1 MIAERNGFTGY
12 RPCPHCVTLCLCV
25 SNSTMLKYT
34 SSKLCQRAKEVHCV
48 WGTYRAFTSQTGLCR
63 SEVLG
68 HYMDC
73 LVRVHPRKMLLDLKC
88 RLNIRPQPVFTV
100 VTWCLLS
107 ALLVFLPS
115 VLEKRASQK
124 STTLWTPSCS
134 CSTMCI
140 SRIHPMCEELR

>member
-1 MIAERNGFTGY
+1 MNGFTGY
-12 RPCPHCVTLCLCV
+12 RPCPHCVTLCLRVNNC
-25 SNSTMLKYT
+25 TMLNYT
-34 SSKLCQRAKEVHCV
+34 SSKLCRRTKEVHRV
-48 WGTYRAFTSQTGLCR
+48 WGMYRALASQAGLVG

-88 RLNIRPQPVFTV
+88 RLNIRPQPIFTAF
-100 VTWCLLS
+100 TWCLLS
-107 ALLVFLPS
+107 SLLVFLPP

-140 SRIHPMCEELR
+140 SRIHLMCEELQ

>member
-1 MIAERNGFTGY
+1 MIAERNGLTGY
-12 RPCPHCVTLCLCV
+12 RACPRCVTLCLCV
-25 SNSTMLKYT
+25 SNCTMLKYT
-34 SSKLCQRAKEVHCV
+34 SSKLCGGAKEVHRV
-48 WGTYRAFTSQTGLCR
+48 WGTYRALTGQTGLGG

-68 HYMDC
+68 HYMQ
-73 LVRVHPRKMLLDLKC
+73 VHPRKMLLDLKC
-88 RLNIRPQPVFTV
+88 LLTIRPQPVFTA

-107 ALLVFLPS
+107 SLLLFLPS

-140 SRIHPMCEELR
+140 SRIHPMCEELQ